1 MLKLNFKKIVIAAT
15 VWLVLL
21 APIAYAEGILP
32 PETGTKTT
40 CNSSN
45 CGNYSLNDF
54 LVLAINVANWI
65 LGVVGAVAL
74 LFFVYGG
81 FVFIL
86 SAGSEEKVKSGKQIL
101 LNSIIG
107 LAIVFASY
115 TIIQFSMSLLGVEG
129 FTVGKSTGL
138 TDFFTSFQKK
148 Q

>member
-1 MLKLNFKKIVIAAT
+1 MFKLNLKKIVIIAS
-15 VWLVLL
+15 VWLVIFPL
-21 APIAYAEGILP
+21 AVFAAGILP
-32 PETGTKTT
+32 PESTKTN
-40 CNSSN
+40 CGSSN

-54 LVLAINVANWI
+54 LLLAINVANWI

-86 SAGSEEKVKSGKQIL
+86 SAGNEERVKAGKQIL

-115 TIIQFSMSLLGVEG
+115 TIIQFSMSLLGVQD
-129 FTVGKSTGL
+129 FTGGKLPGL
-138 TDFFTSFQKK
+138 SDFFTSFSKK
-148 Q
+148 K

>member
-1 MLKLNFKKIVIAAT
+1 MTKINFKKIIIAIST
-15 VWLVLL
+15 WLVLL
-21 APIAYAEGILP
+21 PPIAFAEGILP
-32 PETGTKTT
+32 PESTKGN
-40 CNSSN
+40 CGSSN

-54 LVLAINVANWI
+54 LVLLINVANWI

-86 SAGSEEKVKSGKQIL
+86 SGGSEERVSSGKKIL

-129 FTVGKSTGL
+129 FTIGKSTGL
-138 TDFFTSFQKK
+138 SDFFASFQKK